1 MQLVNNFISSIIAR
15 VWNQTH
21 DEEGQTLVEYGLIV
35 ALLSIAAILVLGA
48 LGTSINDVFETVSGK
63 LDSAAATP

>member
-1 MQLVNNFISSIIAR
+1 MQLVNYILSSIFSR
-15 VWNQTH
+15 VNR